1 MTDPTPMRTTPVR
14 RTVLRGG
21 VRQAGLEL
29 RSQFRTFYGWTWF
42 FFPAIGLVVMF
53 LLRNSDVQDS
63 AVTVA
68 QFGLPGLL
76 AMYLVTGGMMGVA
89 GQIITD
95 SEDGTLLRAKAV
107 PHGMASHLVGMVVM
121 FTVITLVPAAVM
133 LVGAVILIP
142 GVVTLDAQGAFTL
155 LWVSVLGMTA
165 ALPLGALLGAWLKG
179 PMALMWASLLI
190 YGSLAIS
197 GVFFPLSALPGWL
210 QVTGQ
215 TLPTYWVGLGMRSA
229 LLPDAAAAL
238 ELGESWHT
246 LLTVAVLL
254 FWTTVGALL
263 VPAALRRV
271 SRRQTT
277 SLVSAA
283 RERVMSRGY

>member
-1 MTDPTPMRTTPVR
+1 MTEPTPAAPVW

-21 VRQAGLEL
+21 VRQARLEL
-29 RSQFRTFYGWTWF
+29 RSQFRTFYGWSWF
-42 FFPAIGLVVMF
+42 FLPAIGLAVMF
-53 LLRNSDVQDS
+53 LLRDSDVRDS
-63 AVTVA
+63 AITVA
-68 QFGLPGLL
+68 QFGVPGLL

-107 PHGMASHLVGMVVM
+107 PHGMASHLIGMVVM
-121 FTVITLVPAAVM
+121 FTLITLIPATAM
-133 LVGAVILIP
+133 LVGAVVLIP
-142 GVVTLDAQGAFTL
+142 GVVTLDAQGVFTL
-155 LWVSVLGMTA
+155 LWVGVLGMAA

-197 GVFFPLSALPGWL
+197 GVFFPLSALPAWL
-210 QVTGQ
+210 QVVGQ
-215 TLPTYWVGLGMRSA
+215 ILPTYWVGLGMRSA
-229 LLPDAAAAL
+229 LLPNAAAAL
-238 ELGESWHT
+238 ELGGSWRS
-246 LLTVAVLL
+246 LLTLAVLL
-254 FWTTVGALL
+254 FWTAVGAVLI
-263 VPAALRRV
+263 PAALRRV

>member
-1 MTDPTPMRTTPVR
+1 MTSW

-21 VRQAGLEL
+21 LRQTKLEL
-29 RSQFRTFYGWTWF
+29 SSQFRTFYGWSWF
-42 FFPAIGLVVMF
+42 MLPAIGLVVMF
-53 LLRNSDVQDS
+53 LMRDSAVQDS

-68 QFGLPGLL
+68 QFGVPGLL

-107 PHGMASHLVGMVVM
+107 PHGMVSHLVGEVVM
-121 FTVITLVPAAVM
+121 FTIVTVVPAAAM
-133 LVGAVILIP
+133 LIGVALLMP
-142 GVVTLDAQGAFTL
+142 GVVSLDAGGAFTL
-155 LWVSVLGMTA
+155 LWVSLLGMTA

-179 PMALMWASLLI
+179 PMALMWASLVI
-190 YGSLAIS
+190 YGSVGIS
-197 GVFFPLSALPGWL
+197 GVFFPLSAMPGWL
-210 QVTGQ
+210 QVVGQ
-215 TLPTYWVGLGMRSA
+215 LLPTYWVGLGLRSA
-229 LLPDAAAAL
+229 MLPDAAAAL
-238 ELGESWHT
+238 EVGESWRT
-246 LLTVAVLL
+246 PLTVAVLVV
-254 FWTTVGALL
+254 WTIIGTVL

-283 RERVMSRGY
+283 RDRVMSRGY